1 MGTVNDS
8 PANFE
13 IASLQRMPCGLQGKL
28 LGIVLIHRPKQ
39 QLLATDRDWLHPNLS
54 CTLAVVKVGE
64 TNIVR

>member
-39 QLLATDRDWLHPNLS
+39 QLLATDRLATSKPLLHFCCGGS
-54 CTLAVVKVGE
+54 
-64 TNIVR
+64 R